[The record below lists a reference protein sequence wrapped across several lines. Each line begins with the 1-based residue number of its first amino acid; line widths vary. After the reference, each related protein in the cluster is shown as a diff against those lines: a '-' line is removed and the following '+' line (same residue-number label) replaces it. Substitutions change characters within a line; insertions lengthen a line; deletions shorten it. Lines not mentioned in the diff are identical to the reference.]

1 MRKFFGVGVAL
12 LYLVGLVTLVVFLSQ
27 KHSIPLLETSGEIAE
42 KERNLILF
50 AAGLSL
56 VVVIPV
62 FTLFFYIIWKFRAS
76 NHNARYTPEW
86 DGNRTL
92 EVVWWGVPILLIVI
106 LSIVTWNSTHDLDPF
121 KPLASDKAAMKVQV
135 VALQWKWLFIY
146 PEENIATV
154 NYVQIP
160 KDRPIDFEITADAP
174 MNSFWI
180 PQLSGQIYAMSGMS
194 TRLSL
199 RASETGSFAGSSAN
213 ISGEGFSGMKFVA
226 ESVPQDDFDQ
236 WVGLVRESGNV
247 LDKSMYEE
255 LSAPSK
261 NVPQMYFAAS
271 ESGLYDQ
278 VLTKFLSPPS
288 FLDNPND
295 QQTMHYSEAMQ

>member
-12 LYLVGLVTLVVFLSQ
+12 LYIVGLVTLVVFLSQ

-295 QQTMHYSEAMQ
+295 EQTAPPTLD

>member
-12 LYLVGLVTLVVFLSQ
+12 LYVVCLVGLIVFLSQ
-27 KHSIPLLETSGEIAE
+27 KHSIPLLETRGEIAE

-76 NHNARYTPEW
+76 NHTARYTPEW

-92 EVVWWGVPILLIVI
+92 EAVWWGVPILLIFI
-106 LSIVTWNSTHDLDPF
+106 LSIVTWNSTHNLDPF
-121 KPLASDKAAMKVQV
+121 KPLESDKAAMKVQV

-236 WVGLVRESGNV
+236 WVGSVRELGNV
-247 LDKSMYEE
+247 LDKDMYKE
-255 LSAPSK
+255 LSTPSK
-261 NVPQMYFAAS
+261 NVPQMYFASS

-278 VLTKFLSPPS
+278 VVMKFLSPPS
-288 FLDNPND
+288 FLDSPND
-295 QQTMHYSEAMQ
+295 ERKTHYSEMMR